1 MTYKNQKPPISEE
14 NALSRMMRICARKE
28 YCIYDIEQ
36 KLRRLEIDDDAT
48 ERIISKLVK
57 NRFIDN
63 ERYTRSYVSDK
74 LRFSKWGK
82 TKITYHLRHK
92 RIDDKIIEEVFK
104 EFSDEQL
111 TDALEPIIIKKL
123 KSTKADSEYELRNK
137 VIRYALGRGF
147 NMDDIISCLNRIK
160 AEE

>member
-1 MTYKNQKPPISEE
+1 MTNNNQKPPISEE
-14 NALSRMMRICARKE
+14 KALSRMMHICARKE
-28 YCIYDIEQ
+28 YCTHDIEQ
-36 KLRRLEIDDDAT
+36 KLKRLQIDDEAI
-48 ERIISKLVK
+48 ERIITKLLK
-57 NRFIDN
+57 NRFVDN

-92 RIDDKIIEEVFK
+92 RINDKTIEEVFS
-104 EFSDEQL
+104 EFSNKQL

-123 KSTKADSEYELRNK
+123 KSTKADGEYELRNK

-147 NMDDIISCLNRIK
+147 NMDDIINCLNRIK
-160 AEE
+160 AEQ